1 MIDSA
6 EVLKVLKSICNYS
19 DSPKSPL
26 GSKLVYFESHL
37 EEWEAWQIKQKT
49 QHRDLTLAV
58 LLGGGELNTFRES
71 TPQDITPQEG
81 LIKTIQINLVPKN
94 FICWDS
100 ILGEVVGFLNLE
112 TQDPKDWASGRGH
125 RLDLE
130 LHQDHH
136 QNVLEI
142 SQRIRLCS
150 NIISVDGGIGQAT
163 AVIWGKNFI
172 PYLSQSDLDP
182 RVIGL
187 YSPLVD
193 EDKVIICR
201 ANLIDFPGLVLIDNT
216 QWGHYFFT
224 HTPNWQK
231 QFCWFKI
238 KTKND

>member
-6 EVLKVLKSICNYS
+6 EVLKSICNYS
-19 DSPKSPL
+19 NSPKDPL

-58 LLGGGELNTFRES
+58 LLEGGGLNHFREDS
-71 TPQDITPQEG
+71 PQDITPPEG
-81 LIKTIQINLVPKN
+81 LIKTIQINLVSKK
-94 FICWDS
+94 FISWDA
-100 ILGEVVGFLNLE
+100 ILEEVVGFLNLK
-112 TQDPKDWASGRGH
+112 TQEPKDWASGRGH

-130 LHQDHH
+130 LYQDH
-136 QNVLEI
+136 QQDVESI
-142 SQRIRLCS
+142 IQRVRLCS
-150 NIISVDGGIGQAT
+150 HIISLDGAIGQAT
-163 AVIWGKNFI
+163 AVIWGTKFI

-182 RVIGL
+182 GIRGFW
-187 YSPLVD
+187 SPLLD
-193 EDKVIICR
+193 EDKIIICR

-224 HTPNWQK
+224 QTPNWQK